1 MPKQY
6 EHQQNNIQ
14 PTSVFHFNIWIGL
27 GLIACLL
34 TSGYLWDNYISPKTI
49 VTKTKVISVPKI
61 SNQDSSGIKFAKI
74 QDVQVGERAIGANPE
89 VTDSER
95 ATFFPDPDP
104 ATWRKLTLE
113 MIKSDGKRLD
123 ITLLRP
129 LNWVS
134 ESQADI
140 GTTIF
145 LDSPELGAQGFAKV
159 LNIEPC
165 PLIKQ
170 GKGNVIT
177 GTFHHEAANTIDVH
191 VEGLSKPIGG
201 TDNHPFWSVTRNEF
215 VEAGKLQ
222 PGEELHLYSGQTAKV
237 IQILPRPGPEQVH
250 NLEVMNEHVYRV
262 SDQGILVHNNYVYKN
277 ASVKRQKQNE
287 HVFGTPEYNNRLKNP
302 PTSGTKLTSVFLD
315 SATAEHYVIETKRL
329 GTKRVLEGQTVYEYD
344 FKIEVGADGN
354 GSPATRVKVIEDMSG
369 QIHGFPY

>member
-14 PTSVFHFNIWIGL
+14 PTSVFHFNTWIGL
-27 GLIACLL
+27 GLIVCLL
-34 TSGYLWDNYISPKTI
+34 ASGYLWDNYISPKTI
-49 VTKTKVISVPKI
+49 VTTTKVISVPKT
-61 SNQDSSGIKFAKI
+61 SKHHGSSGIKFAKI
-74 QDVQVGERAIGANPE
+74 QDVQVGERAIGTNPE

-95 ATFFPDPDP
+95 STFLPDPDP

-129 LNWVS
+129 LNWIS

-145 LDSPELGAQGFAKV
+145 LDLPELGAQGFAKV
-159 LNIEPC
+159 LSIEPC
-165 PLIKQ
+165 PSIKR

-177 GTFHHEAANTIDVH
+177 GTFHHEAANTIDLH
-191 VEGLSKPIGG
+191 VEGLSKPIGS

-250 NLEVMNEHVYRV
+250 NLEVLNEHVYRV
-262 SDQGILVHNNYVYKN
+262 THEGVLVHNTYKGKYKKPKAGATGKAGATDIPSWVREFPRVGENGNQYATRLLDAKYGKGNYPTG
-277 ASVKRQKQNE
+277 S
-287 HVFGTPEYNNRLKNP
+287 GSEYNEIKKYCDRH
-302 PTSGTKLTSVFLD
+302 F
-315 SATAEHYVIETKRL
+315 
-329 GTKRVLEGQTVYEYD
+329 
-344 FKIEVGADGN
+344 
-354 GSPATRVKVIEDMSG
+354 ED
-369 QIHGFPY
+369 PE